1 MKQYRKKYLAY
12 LIDDLKNKDDCIEK
26 YDQNKE
32 KYDFLE
38 PVINNSLF
46 VNIDKIFE
54 EECGVSCES
63 LDSYDDAVV
72 ESLIKSEKVKLSE
85 DDMNK
90 LRVLYSS
97 SKIEAYLVFGKID
110 ELLSPTIEENVE
122 TESVTADD
130 NDIMDLLEEVFAT
143 PSDGFSNVSTHAVD
157 TEQIPIEPGKH
168 RKRHKKVHS
177 ESSDKKKQEIG
188 MVGEAYVYKE
198 LLKLHPDA
206 IWVSGNAEKAGRIL
220 KGDDTCGYDI
230 KYTDEN
236 GVIYQFPS
244 ELYRVELNPDKM
256 DTTNFEDA
264 VMKNIE
270 DVAVMTD
277 SHILIIDN
285 LTYLCNASEKGDAA
299 GQLMMRLMQL
309 KRKHSLSI
317 LVLAHT
323 PKRNLSSPI
332 TQNDLAGS
340 KKLFNFFDSAFSI
353 GKSGKDPNLRY
364 IKQVKVRN
372 GSFDYDCNN
381 VIVCS
386 IEKNGSFLGF
396 ITIGY
401 AEESEHLKEF
411 SPDDKQSLID
421 KVKSLHAQ
429 GMSLRQIA
437 AEVGIS
443 HVSVSN
449 YLKK

>member
-1 MKQYRKKYLAY
+1 MAFDILNA
-12 LIDDLKNKDDCIEK
+12 LH
-26 YDQNKE
+26 
-32 KYDFLE
+32 
-38 PVINNSLF
+38 
-46 VNIDKIFE
+46 
-54 EECGVSCES
+54 
-63 LDSYDDAVV
+63 
-72 ESLIKSEKVKLSE
+72 
-85 DDMNK
+85 
-90 LRVLYSS
+90 
-97 SKIEAYLVFGKID
+97 
-110 ELLSPTIEENVE
+110 
-122 TESVTADD
+122 
-130 NDIMDLLEEVFAT
+130 NDLEEAKQRRDNVPNEIDMMRIRKVNNAHNDAAQRPNPEPLWLTLWYEGEVCCLFA
-143 PSDGFSNVSTHAVD
+143 DSNVGKSIYAM
-157 TEQIPIEPGKH
+157 QIAAHIAEKH
-168 RKRHKKVHS
+168 RVMLVDF
-177 ESSDKKKQEIG
+177 ELSDKQSQ
-188 MVGEAYVYKE
+188 
-198 LLKLHPDA
+198 L
-206 IWVSGNAEKAGRIL
+206 R
-220 KGDDTCGYDI
+220 
-230 KYTDEN
+230 YTDEN

-285 LTYLCNASEKGDAA
+285 LTYLCKASEKGDAA

-411 SPDDKQSLID
+411 SPDDKQSIID

-429 GMSLRQIA
+429 GMSIRQIA